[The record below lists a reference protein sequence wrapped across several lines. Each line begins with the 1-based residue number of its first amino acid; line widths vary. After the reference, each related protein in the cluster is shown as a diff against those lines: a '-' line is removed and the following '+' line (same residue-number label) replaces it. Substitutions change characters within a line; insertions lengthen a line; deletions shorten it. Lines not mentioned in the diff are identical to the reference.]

1 MTSRLKLCNYLFFSQ
16 GYIKWQ
22 TDILMWFIFN
32 SISSLDLQ
40 YFAWTTEPVHY
51 VCVQFINLTYVN
63 AAIKNYSAILHNISI
78 YGEVWIDHGNEWL
91 KDIFNVYHITIS
103 RYKCFSRGSQIHQPY
118 SEECLISLK
127 IMWKLELTNTSIQ
140 FIPNMF
146 NGTDISG
153 GFQS

>member
-1 MTSRLKLCNYLFFSQ
+1 MTSRLKLCNYPFFSQ

-51 VCVQFINLTYVN
+51 VYVYFINLTYVN
-63 AAIKNYSAILHNISI
+63 AAIKNYNLYSAIPHNISI
-78 YGEVWIDHGNEWL
+78 YLVVCIDDGNEWL
-91 KDIFNVYHITIS
+91 KVFLMYTTSQEVQIQQS
-103 RYKCFSRGSQIHQPY
+103 R
-118 SEECLISLK
+118 SEEFFHCEIPWMLG
-127 IMWKLELTNTSIQ
+127 LTNTSVQ
-140 FIPNMF
+140 FMPSMF
-146 NGTDISG
+146 NETDISG